1 MKYVSSLCVSQ
12 QHPGGDLI
20 KLNRYKMI
28 FYNSEDLQEPFIPQ
42 GPGSFGL

>member
-1 MKYVSSLCVSQ
+1 MSVLYVF
-12 QHPGGDLI
+12 HNNIRGDLI